1 MSLVRST
8 KYAPII
14 SKALDGIF
22 LAYKPAG
29 IRSSDLINEL
39 KERISDSL
47 NEYQPRPLS
56 KRLLI
61 EGGYDEEKS
70 IVEIPNL
77 ADHPLVVGPRYAPW
91 EQRISVVLPGLAL
104 RSSGLLVLTLGSA
117 NKYFLN
123 SMKKSRFISVYHI
136 SGCFGYATD
145 NFFADGKI
153 IDKATFK
160 HIRSGKMDAVLSK
173 IESTQRNRLFDSA
186 SVPLE
191 SEEAYELAK
200 AWPSRPST
208 MARWPVIYRI
218 RCIHLKPPDFKIE
231 VTIGNEN
238 ETLLAQLSQD
248 IGLMLKS
255 NAYTKSIR
263 RVKMGPFDVDS
274 SLTIKDWDLQSII
287 NHLSLFNEK
296 HKELHQLFRSYKL
309 AMPIRTEYNPNCEEE
324 SSLDKAQ
331 GK

>member
-1 MSLVRST
+1 MSLTQST
-8 KYAPII
+8 KYAPLI
-14 SKALDGIF
+14 SKALNGIF

-29 IRSSDLINEL
+29 IRTSDFINEL
-39 KERISDSL
+39 RERISDSL
-47 NEYQPRPLS
+47 NEYEPRPLS

-61 EGGYDEEKS
+61 EGGFDEEKS
-70 IVEIPNL
+70 IVEVPNL
-77 ADHPLVVGPRYAPW
+77 ADHPLVVGPRNAPW
-91 EQRISVVLPGLAL
+91 EQRIGVVRPSLSV

-117 NKYFLN
+117 NKYFLA
-123 SMKKSRFISVYHI
+123 SMNKSHLISVYHI

-173 IESTQRNRLFDSA
+173 IESTQRGRLFDSA
-186 SVPLE
+186 SVPLD

-200 AWPSRPST
+200 AWPSRPPK
-208 MARWPVIYRI
+208 MANWPVIYRI
-218 RCIHLKPPDFKIE
+218 RCIHLKLPDFKIE

-238 ETLLAQLSQD
+238 EQLLAQLSQD
-248 IGLMLKS
+248 IGVMLKS

-274 SLTIKDWDLQSII
+274 SLTVKDWDLQSIV
-287 NHLSLFNEK
+287 NHLSLFNAK
-296 HKELHQLFRSYKL
+296 HKEIHQLLRSYKL
-309 AMPIRTEYNPNCEEE
+309 AMPVRTQYDPNLRN
-324 SSLDKAQ
+324 SSLDEDRV
-331 GK
+331 G